1 MNKNDSSKDT
11 FTGFALAVALTVIPF
26 LTVLFKPF
34 PRETIFAI
42 IAGTALV
49 QIIVHLRF
57 FLGIRLRRSSPDN
70 VFPLLFALV
79 LFFIMVGGTLWI
91 MGNLNYRME
100 H

>member
-1 MNKNDSSKDT
+1 MKKTDSSNDT
-11 FTGFALAVALTVIPF
+11 YVGFALAVVLTTIPF
-26 LTVLFKPF
+26 LTVLFKPVS
-34 PRETIFAI
+34 REMIFAI
-42 IAGTALV
+42 IAGTALI

-79 LFFIMVGGTLWI
+79 LFFITVGGTLWI
-91 MGNLNYRME
+91 MGNLNYRMG